1 MTHKAIWRQ
10 LFDWIYNFEKVRWK
24 YKTKIVHIM
33 GSTGLIKTMHMFY
46 NNISASYSTVHGFN
60 WTDKNMHMFYN
71 NIWASYSTV
80 HGFNWTYNS
89 FNTYTKELI
98 IIVNSFYISL
108 QPETEFELG
117 RWTSYTAD
125 SNFNPWFIVEDSWR
139 LELVIQGVNR
149 RNKQTS
155 CLTI

>member
-1 MTHKAIWRQ
+1 
-10 LFDWIYNFEKVRWK
+10 
-24 YKTKIVHIM
+24 M
-33 GSTGLIKTMHMFY
+33 GSTELIKTCICFITTYGLPIPLFMG
-46 NNISASYSTVHGFN
+46 STELIKTV
-60 WTDKNMHMFYN
+60 HMFYN

-117 RWTSYTAD
+117 R
-125 SNFNPWFIVEDSWR
+125 
-139 LELVIQGVNR
+139 
-149 RNKQTS
+149 
-155 CLTI
+155 